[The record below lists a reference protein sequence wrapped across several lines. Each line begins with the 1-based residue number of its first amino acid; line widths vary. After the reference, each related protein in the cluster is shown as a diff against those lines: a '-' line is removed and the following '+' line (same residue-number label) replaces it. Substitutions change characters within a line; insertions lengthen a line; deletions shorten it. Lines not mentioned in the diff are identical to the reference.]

1 MRPDVAYVT
10 VSQHSLGLRVL
21 DAGLADLKNLLV
33 LSAGG
38 AGDVA
43 LPLVADG
50 ITRPFDDGGEFTA
63 VLLPRKY
70 TFLLCG
76 RATHAVRRRIADIIA
91 GDPTLDAATV
101 TYFGQDWRSRLNEA
115 TYVVAPRGYGRSSFF
130 LYECLAAGALPIY
143 VYDDEPWLPYAL
155 PVDVVRVDAL
165 GDVMRRLLDAPRAP
179 EDLAARRAAAL
190 AAAPHLSFDGLWA
203 HVADF
208 FGGRGPLRCRPR
220 PAATQTTPPQVLPN
234 ATALFR
240 EIVVNLVPP
249 MGAAPGPEAVRWF
262 ANETALD
269 AARRFAAVH
278 GVATAPELSLI
289 HI

>member
-1 MRPDVAYVT
+1 MPHGHQRFSHRFSEAV
-10 VSQHSLGLRVL
+10 
-21 DAGLADLKNLLV
+21 
-33 LSAGG
+33 G
-38 AGDVA
+38 ACSIPVII
-43 LPLVADG
+43 ADG
-50 ITRPFDDGGEFTA
+50 LTRPFDDGGELTA
-63 VLLPRKY
+63 APFPRKY

-179 EDLAARRAAAL
+179 DDLAARRAAAL
-190 AAAPHLSFDGLWA
+190 AAAPHLSFDGLWT

-220 PAATQTTPPQVLPN
+220 PAATQTPPSSPGNSAFMTPHSWFAVRVRSETARDGDFARARSAVALWC
-234 ATALFR
+234 ATNRRCATFSDCCLCSR
-240 EIVVNLVPP
+240 SVRSSSSAVPP
-249 MGAAPGPEAVRWF
+249 LEVLNARSSAASSG
-262 ANETALD
+262 
-269 AARRFAAVH
+269 
-278 GVATAPELSLI
+278 
-289 HI
+289 